1 MEFECDLSQVAK
13 AIAAGSTNTISVR
26 SVQDEHGSF
35 PASCYS
41 IESITLGL
49 APVALDWQNWGR
61 TSMVGPVV
69 GLKLGAIYAGV
80 VPSADCNHLHAK
92 ITVTPPADAAYQTAT
107 VVEGKFIWGCITGRH
122 PKDGALDT
130 TGCGWFSFIR
140 VENFPYFPRMVSSSL
155 LIADWPNDHTQSR
168 RIASNE
174 INEMSCLK

>member
-1 MEFECDLSQVAK
+1 
-13 AIAAGSTNTISVR
+13 
-26 SVQDEHGSF
+26 
-35 PASCYS
+35 
-41 IESITLGL
+41 
-49 APVALDWQNWGR
+49 
-61 TSMVGPVV
+61 MVGPVV